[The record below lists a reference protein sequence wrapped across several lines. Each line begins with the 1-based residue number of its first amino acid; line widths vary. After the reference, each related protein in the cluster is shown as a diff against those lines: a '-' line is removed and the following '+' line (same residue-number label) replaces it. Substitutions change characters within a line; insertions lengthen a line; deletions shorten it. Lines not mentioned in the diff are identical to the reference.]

1 MGLYFGGLRK
11 KVLKNFII
19 IIILIVFIFEV
30 FFAIF
35 TTRYYYTSIR
45 QTILSQMR
53 YIDTVYN
60 ATNMTNIDFNDRVR
74 SILENQNNMQN
85 SNIAINIINSR
96 GKLIIDQ

>member
-19 IIILIVFIFEV
+19 IIILIVLIFEV

-45 QTILSQMR
+45 QTMFSQMR

-60 ATNMTNIDFNDRVR
+60 AANMTNIDFNDRVR
-74 SILENQNNMQN
+74 SILENQNNLQ
-85 SNIAINIINSR
+85 IV
-96 GKLIIDQ
+96 